1 MSDIEKFYNA
11 IADKLQGKKW
21 NELTRNQQ
29 DAIIQAVNIIL
40 AVNAGYIN

>member
-1 MSDIEKFYNA
+1 MSDIEKFHNA
-11 IADKLQGKKW
+11 IAEKLQGKKW

-29 DAIIQAVNIIL
+29 DAIIQAVNIII